1 MCNDSNALMATPTTV
16 LPNDITEY
24 DYNSII
30 EQAEKAEKLV
40 VALNKMMTAA
50 IKITTYLDW
59 VLIGGKP
66 YLQESGATK
75 VGRLFGI
82 GWKILDVQQIVDKGY
97 PAFTYRMA
105 FRMGN
110 NEIECEGSR
119 SGADDFFAGRD
130 EKRKSPDAISALD
143 VKKAA
148 YTNCLNN
155 GIKRMLPGLRNID
168 IASLEAGG
176 IDCSKL
182 NGYSFKGESRASNSA
197 PKGEHFCAQCGVS
210 ISSKVASFSEGK
222 FGRKLCMNC
231 QKNPQQPME
240 DAIPIDDYSVGGN

>member
-1 MCNDSNALMATPTTV
+1 MCNENTALMAAPTTV
-16 LPNDITEY
+16 LPSDITEY

-30 EQAEKAEKLV
+30 EQAERAEALV
-40 VALNKMMTAA
+40 AALNKMMNAA
-50 IKITTYLDW
+50 IRITTYLDW

-82 GWKILDVQQIVDKGY
+82 GWKILDVQQIIDKGY

-119 SGADDFFAGRD
+119 SGADDFFAGKG
-130 EKRKSPDAISALD
+130 EKRKNPDEISALD

-176 IDCSKL
+176 INTGKIS
-182 NGYSFKGESRASNSA
+182 GYSFRGESKAKASA
-197 PKGEHFCAQCGVS
+197 PTGDHFCAQCGMAV
-210 ISSKVASFSEGK
+210 SSKVASFSEGK

-231 QKNPQQPME
+231 QKTPKEPVNE
-240 DAIPIDDYSVGGN
+240 AISIDDYTIGGN